1 MMCVCSVLK
10 VYLADYG
17 LAYRYCPGGI
27 HREYKKNPKKGHNGT
42 MEYTSLDAH
51 LGVGEM
57 FSHIFNHITVTVGKR
72 QWKGTR
78 IISALNSEVI

>member
-1 MMCVCSVLK
+1 MCGVLQ

-17 LAYRYCPGGI
+17 LAYRYCPGGV
-27 HREYKKNPKKGHNGT
+27 HKEYTENPKKGHNGT

-57 FSHIFNHITVTVGKR
+57 FTFQPYVQTHPGREGREKTMEKR
-72 QWKGTR
+72 QNNLRSK
-78 IISALNSEVI
+78 VI